1 MQDHPTPDELLD
13 AVASLLREQ
22 VMPAAAGTPLAYH
35 ARVAANALD
44 IVRRQIAL
52 APAAQQR
59 EQAALAALLAADAA
73 TDVAQL
79 NHALC
84 ERIASG
90 AMTLETPGLTD
101 VLWQITLDKLA
112 VDQPTY
118 DTYVRQQAAPPQP
131 KDR

>member
-13 AVASLLREQ
+13 AVASFLREQ
-22 VMPAAAGTPLAYH
+22 VVPSTTGTAAYH

-44 IVRRQIAL
+44 IVRRQLAL

-112 VDQPTY
+112 VDQPGY
-118 DTYVRQQAAPPQP
+118 DTYARHQAAAVQH
-131 KDR
+131 KER